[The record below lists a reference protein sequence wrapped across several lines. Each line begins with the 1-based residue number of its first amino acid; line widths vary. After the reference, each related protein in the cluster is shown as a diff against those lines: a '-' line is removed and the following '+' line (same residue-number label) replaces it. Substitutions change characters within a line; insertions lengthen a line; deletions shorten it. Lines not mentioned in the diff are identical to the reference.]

1 MLAYRREKP
10 VCHTIRQP
18 VQAWRGLE
26 QNAPAHTIPLFPWPC
41 PWEKRDGVCSYAL
54 QPLPP
59 CVTVAPTMP
68 VRMVSAIVV
77 SLLSGA
83 VAPAYPC
90 AVDQAHAGT
99 TEARVVRRAPGI
111 IRCILNCLL
120 SIVAGFV
127 WRVERG
133 GVNTTNWLRVLDT
146 AESSQVDQRV
156 GHQLHAI
163 MPLLDAFKAE

>member
-1 MLAYRREKP
+1 SAGTCALAP
-10 VCHTIRQP
+10 
-18 VQAWRGLE
+18 
-26 QNAPAHTIPLFPWPC
+26 
-41 PWEKRDGVCSYAL
+41 

-99 TEARVVRRAPGI
+99 TEARAVRRARGI
-111 IRCILNCLL
+111 IWCILNCLL
-120 SIVAGFV
+120 SIVAGLV

-133 GVNTTNWLRVLDT
+133 GVNTTIDL
-146 AESSQVDQRV
+146 QVCFWKSKRPV
-156 GHQLHAI
+156 
-163 MPLLDAFKAE
+163 

>member
-1 MLAYRREKP
+1 
-10 VCHTIRQP
+10 
-18 VQAWRGLE
+18 
-26 QNAPAHTIPLFPWPC
+26 
-41 PWEKRDGVCSYAL
+41 
-54 QPLPP
+54 
-59 CVTVAPTMP
+59 MP

-99 TEARVVRRAPGI
+99 TEASVVRRTRGI

-133 GVNTTNWLRVLDT
+133 GVNTTITPGPAIPAPRLSDSIREIVVVKKRCGVLSQEDPLASLRYLRPDSV
-146 AESSQVDQRV
+146 
-156 GHQLHAI
+156 
-163 MPLLDAFKAE
+163 